1 MKFCKTVYIHVMLYQ
16 NKAFKMTVSG
26 LNNAAMVL
34 SKLTVLSIVSIV
46 IFILQPLQ
54 RFVNKTLLYYEITFV
69 RPSLASQNI
78 KIIIQSMKYF
88 ECRPQR

>member
-54 RFVNKTLLYYEITFV
+54 RFVNKTLLLCNNFCPSFARVTKHQNNNSIYEIF
-69 RPSLASQNI
+69 
-78 KIIIQSMKYF
+78 
-88 ECRPQR
+88 